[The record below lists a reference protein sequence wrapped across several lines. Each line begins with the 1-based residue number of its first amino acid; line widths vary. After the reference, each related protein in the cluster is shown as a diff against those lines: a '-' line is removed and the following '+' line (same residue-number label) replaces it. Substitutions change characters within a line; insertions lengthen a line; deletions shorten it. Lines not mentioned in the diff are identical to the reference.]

1 MGYGQG
7 RVTQYS
13 NDGGIDGIVATDP
26 LGFDPICTQA
36 KRYDLAASIG
46 RKEIQAFAGA
56 LGSVKRGAFVTTA
69 TFTANAKD
77 YARAYPHADIALIDG
92 KKLTQL
98 MIGFG
103 LGVSVDKEYVVKK
116 VDYDYFEEE

>member
-1 MGYGQG
+1 M
-7 RVTQYS
+7 
-13 NDGGIDGIVATDP
+13 
-26 LGFDPICTQA
+26 
-36 KRYDLAASIG
+36 
-46 RKEIQAFAGA
+46 
-56 LGSVKRGAFVTTA
+56 KRGAFVTTA

-77 YARAYPHADIALIDG
+77 YVRAYPHADIALIDG